1 MRQTCAYL
9 ATCLALLM
17 PVGAR
22 AGEAAQARELA
33 TASRFDPGSSA
44 DITSISAPDPKVGLA
59 TCTIALAA
67 DPQNAKLELAM
78 GRAQFALRDYAKSR
92 ASFEA
97 STAKGNAAAANEL
110 AAFYELGAGGLPK
123 NDLEAAR
130 LYKLAADQAN
140 AFGQFNL
147 GRFYA
152 HGRGGLSKSDDEAAR
167 LLSSLP
173 SRGCQSRNSTS
184 AFRMTLDEA
193 GYKGAKVML
202 RDFTHS
208 PRRRDLQARN
218 TISAFAIRMDC
229 AV

>member
-1 MRQTCAYL
+1 
-9 ATCLALLM
+9 
-17 PVGAR
+17 
-22 AGEAAQARELA
+22 
-33 TASRFDPGSSA
+33 
-44 DITSISAPDPKVGLA
+44 
-59 TCTIALAA
+59 
-67 DPQNAKLELAM
+67 M

-152 HGRGGLSKSDDEAAR
+152 HGRGGLSKSDDEAVR
-167 LLSSLP
+167 LLKLAAEQGLP
-173 SRGCQSRNSTS
+173 IAQFNLGLSYDFGRGGLQRS
-184 AFRMTLDEA
+184 E
-193 GYKGAKVML
+193 VML
-202 RDFTHS
+202 RDSTHA